1 MILAQ
6 PFKTFHEPMVKSALA
21 TRSSRIFDEGPCF
34 SPPVAVELLEGLGK
48 DICLLFSTEFDGLYK
63 NGGIGTFY
71 RQLARGLREHGWY
84 VILINL
90 GHNNESARPAQI
102 DLDAILQSGN
112 FDGEIVADSATN
124 ALLQS
129 CLSKLWET
137 LRIKC
142 LAYCQATVRLFPGQR
157 VYAEF
162 HEMLGVGYA
171 TVKASEAGLL
181 GPDFVAG
188 VTMHSGNEWV
198 YEANKALISQ
208 GNDWFINLITAEEH
222 SFTAADLA
230 MFPSES
236 LHEIVGSYGWRLERA
251 KKLPYL
257 VPTVPSH

>member
-1 MILAQ
+1 M
-6 PFKTFHEPMVKSALA
+6 MKSALVP
-21 TRSSRIFDEGPCF
+21 RPSRIFEEGPCF

-71 RQLARGLREHGWY
+71 RQLARGLRAQGWY

-90 GHNNESARPAQI
+90 GRNSAGVRSEQI
-102 DLDAILQSGN
+102 DLDAIVNAEN
-112 FDGEIVADSATN
+112 FGEEVVADSTTD

-129 CLSKLWET
+129 CLPSVWRT
-137 LRIKC
+137 WSAKC

-198 YEANKALISQ
+198 YEANKALTSQ
-208 GNDWFINLITAEEH
+208 GNDWFINLITAEEQ
-222 SFTAADLA
+222 SFNAADVA

-236 LHEIVGSYGWRLERA
+236 LYEIVSSYGWRLERA

-257 VPTVPSH
+257 VPTVPNH